1 VGHVVHVALAVW
13 YLLVLAR
20 SAYVALAPH
29 ALRWLRAI
37 GAGVLLAAPLFVPP
51 GVLPDASWWFIDEP
65 SAMDPTNPA
74 AEPILSLQRE
84 LQDEALAALEE
95 HTQDEADLYFVG
107 FAPDGAHDVWR
118 ERMEAAQRVMDGHWG
133 TQGRSL
139 VYVNDPTRLTEAPM
153 ASVTHLREVLE
164 EIAAASNP
172 DEDIV
177 MLYLAGRSNADGSM
191 TVSLPPLG
199 LVQLSGPG
207 LASLLEQAGLRWRVV
222 VVATCAPQTFIDAL
236 ADAHTLVIA
245 AAGGTDRP
253 QGCARGGEP
262 TAFGDVLFGEA
273 LASSST
279 LPAAFTQ
286 AHRKLSAQG
295 PAPVI
300 HVGEAIGAQLARL
313 RSAPGG
319 RAAIGGRSRS

>member
-1 VGHVVHVALAVW
+1 M
-13 YLLVLAR
+13 
-20 SAYVALAPH
+20 
-29 ALRWLRAI
+29 
-37 GAGVLLAAPLFVPP
+37 
-51 GVLPDASWWFIDEP
+51 LPDASWWSIEEP

-133 TQGRSL
+133 TEGRSI